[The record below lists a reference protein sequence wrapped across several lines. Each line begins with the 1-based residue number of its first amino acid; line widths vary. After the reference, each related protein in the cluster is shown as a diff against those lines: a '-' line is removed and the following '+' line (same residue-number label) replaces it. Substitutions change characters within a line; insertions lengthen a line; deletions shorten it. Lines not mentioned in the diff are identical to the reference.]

1 MKKTILAALA
11 ILMAGTSAS
20 FAVEKLKVA
29 IPQRGFW
36 DSTWVEF
43 GEAAG
48 FFKDAGL
55 EVEVFYTEGG
65 AQTIATVAS
74 GSVDIA
80 MSNGILGAIG
90 AYVKG
95 GEATPYRIISA
106 EMTGANELFWWVK
119 ADSPI
124 KIAEGRR
131 RQDHRVLVAGLV
143 VESDPADAAQA
154 DRLQGQAH
162 ADRRRARNLHPTM
175 TGQIDIGW
183 SVVPFALKD
192 VNDGKIRIVARASEA
207 KELQDQTIRA
217 NLASV
222 NSLKT
227 KREAI
232 AKFMQVI
239 QKSIDWAYS
248 QPAGDRNLRQEHEG
262 HAGNRQA
269 GGRRVLPEV
278 GHADRRDQGPRSFAP
293 GCARFQVHRVAEDA
307 AGHRRAV
314 RHRLQAEISRGMQT
328 PSLWLD

>member
-1 MKKTILAALA
+1 MRRTILAALA

-20 FAVEKLKVA
+20 LAVEKLKVA
-29 IPQRGFW
+29 IPQKGFW

-48 FFKDAGL
+48 FFKEAGL

-124 KIAEGRR
+124 KTLKDAGEGKTIAFSSPG
-131 RQDHRVLVAGLV
+131 
-143 VESDPADAAQA
+143 SSS
-154 DRLQGQAH
+154 
-162 ADRRRARNLHPTM
+162 NLILLTLLKQTGSKAKPVPTGGVPGTYTQTM

-192 VNDGKIRIVARASEA
+192 VNDGKIRIVARSRDATDLA
-207 KELQDQTIRA
+207 HQTIRV

-222 NSLKT
+222 SSLKT

-232 AKFMQVI
+232 TKFMQVI
-239 QKSIDWAYS
+239 QKSIDWAYTNPQAIEIFAKNMKVTPEIAKQAVDGFFPKS
-248 QPAGDRNLRQEHEG
+248 AMQLGEIKDLERSLQDALDFKFIPSPKTPQDIAGLFDI
-262 HAGNRQA
+262 
-269 GGRRVLPEV
+269 VYKPK
-278 GHADRRDQGPRSFAP
+278 
-293 GCARFQVHRVAEDA
+293 
-307 AGHRRAV
+307 
-314 RHRLQAEISRGMQT
+314 
-328 PSLWLD
+328 